1 MAASNGRGLEM
12 RILIV
17 DDHKVV
23 RDGIRFM
30 LADAPEIAIVGEAA
44 SAEAM
49 FDILDAEPVDVVL
62 LDIRMEGMT
71 GLDALGR
78 FASDFPQVRVL
89 MLSMHDQPGY
99 VRRAIELG
107 ASGYLLKSA
116 ERSEILTAITAVS
129 EGETYVQSVLME
141 PLMAEVTGAPR
152 QTGRLSPREQQVL
165 QLIANGSENKQIARE
180 LELSEATVKTYI
192 RGVFDRLDVT
202 SRAEAVAVG
211 LRLGVIE

>member
-1 MAASNGRGLEM
+1 M

-30 LADAPEIAIVGEAA
+30 LSDVPNIEIAGDAD

-49 FDILDAEPVDVVL
+49 FDMIEQEPIDIVL
-62 LDIRMEGMT
+62 LDIRMGGMT
-71 GLDALGR
+71 GLDALTR
-78 FASDFPQVRVL
+78 MASDFSQVSVL

-107 ASGYLLKSA
+107 AAGYLLKSA
-116 ERSEILTAITAVS
+116 GRDEVIAAINAVS
-129 EGETYVQSVLME
+129 VGETYIQGSLVE
-141 PLMAEVTGAPR
+141 PLLAEVTRTRGR
-152 QTGRLSPREQQVL
+152 SGRLSPREQQVL
-165 QLIANGSENKQIARE
+165 QLIADGHENKQIARS
-180 LELSEATVKTYI
+180 LDLSEATIKTYV
-192 RGVFDRLDVT
+192 RGVFERLDVS

-211 LRLGVIE
+211 IRLGFIT

>member
-1 MAASNGRGLEM
+1 MK
-12 RILIV
+12 ILIV

-30 LADAPEIAIVGEAA
+30 LSDEPGIEIVGEAD

-49 FDILDAEPVDVVL
+49 FGIIDSEPVDIVL
-62 LDIRMEGMT
+62 LDIRMGGMT
-71 GLDALGR
+71 GLDALKR
-78 FASDFPQVRVL
+78 MVSDCPQVKVL

-99 VRRAIELG
+99 VRRAVELG

-116 ERSEILTAITAVS
+116 GRDEILAAISAISV
-129 EGETYVQSVLME
+129 GERYIQSVLME
-141 PLMAEVTGAPR
+141 PLLADVTGVR
-152 QTGRLSPREQQVL
+152 GQSGRLSPREQQVL

-180 LELSEATVKTYI
+180 LGLSEATVKTYI
-192 RGVFDRLDVT
+192 RGVFERLDVS

-211 LRLGVIE
+211 IRMGVIE

>member
-1 MAASNGRGLEM
+1 MATKDEGGVDM
-12 RILIV
+12 KILIV

-23 RDGIRFM
+23 RDGVRFM
-30 LADAPEIAIVGEAA
+30 LSDAPDIEVVGDAD

-49 FDILDAEPVDVVL
+49 FEIIDSDPVDVVL

-71 GLDALGR
+71 GLEALDR
-78 FASDFPQVRVL
+78 MASDFPQVRVL

-116 ERSEILTAITAVS
+116 GREEVLAAITAVS
-129 EGETYVQSVLME
+129 EGETYIHGSLME
-141 PLMAEVTGAPR
+141 PLLADVTGVSR
-152 QTGRLSPREQQVL
+152 QAGRLSPREQQVL

-180 LELSEATVKTYI
+180 LQLSEATVKTYI
-192 RGVFDRLDVT
+192 RGVFDRLDVS

-211 LRLGVIE
+211 LRTGVIE

>member
-1 MAASNGRGLEM
+1 MK
-12 RILIV
+12 ILIV

-30 LADAPEIAIVGEAA
+30 LLDAPDLEIVGDAE
-44 SAEAM
+44 SAEEM
-49 FDILDAEPVDVVL
+49 FDVIEGVPVDIVL

-71 GLDALGR
+71 GLDALER
-78 FASDFPQVRVL
+78 IASEFPQVRVL

-116 ERSEILTAITAVS
+116 GRDEILAAITAVS
-129 EGETYVQSVLME
+129 EGETYVQGRLMQ
-141 PLMAEVTGAPR
+141 PLLADVTGSLI

-165 QLIANGSENKQIARE
+165 QLIADGSENKQIARE
-180 LELSEATVKTYI
+180 LGLSEATVKTYI
-192 RGVFDRLDVT
+192 RGVFERLDVS

-211 LRLGVIE
+211 LRVGIIE

>member
-1 MAASNGRGLEM
+1 M

-30 LADAPEIAIVGEAA
+30 LSDVPDIEIVGEAE
-44 SAEAM
+44 SAEGM
-49 FDILDAEPVDVVL
+49 FEIIDADPIDVVL
-62 LDIRMEGMT
+62 LDIRMGGMT

-78 FASDFPQVRVL
+78 IASDYPQVRVL

-107 ASGYLLKSA
+107 ASGYLLKNA
-116 ERSEILTAITAVS
+116 GRDEILAAIGAVS
-129 EGETYVQSVLME
+129 EGETYIQGSLME
-141 PLMAEVTGAPR
+141 PLLADVTGVRTP
-152 QTGRLSPREQQVL
+152 TGRLSPREQQVL

-180 LELSEATVKTYI
+180 LALSEATVKTYV
-192 RGVFDRLDVT
+192 RGVFDRLDVS